1 MDVKGKIKVAGVQCD
16 DAALL
21 SRVMPANW
29 RTWNVPEMTSQSMNY
44 GAAREITGDVDTRRS
59 VLLSSTID
67 FNIFKHFFKLDAEIR
82 YLEHHHHSG
91 RGRRMDG
98 RQ

>member
-1 MDVKGKIKVAGVQCD
+1 MDVKGKIKVAGVLD

-44 GAAREITGDVDTRRS
+44 GAAREERSDVDDRSGQAYEQLLDAIENTGD
-59 VLLSSTID
+59 
-67 FNIFKHFFKLDAEIR
+67 FYH
-82 YLEHHHHSG
+82 YGH
-91 RGRRMDG
+91 
-98 RQ
+98 

>member
-1 MDVKGKIKVAGVQCD
+1 MDVKGKIKVAKVQCD

-44 GAAREITGDVDTRRS
+44 GAAREITGDVDIALKYFRRGLHGVC
-59 VLLSSTID
+59 VLWLLTTV
-67 FNIFKHFFKLDAEIR
+67 
-82 YLEHHHHSG
+82 
-91 RGRRMDG
+91 
-98 RQ
+98 